1 MYQAPELIDESP
13 SYGKAS
19 DIWSVGMILYELL
32 SKGGHPIL
40 GKDIHKKVGM
50 KVEEYKEKVM
60 KNQIKFKFT
69 KNMRN
74 ISKLAKNLLKN
85 L

>member
-1 MYQAPELIDESP
+1 MTVDQ
-13 SYGKAS
+13 
-19 DIWSVGMILYELL
+19 
-32 SKGGHPIL
+32 
-40 GKDIHKKVGM
+40 
-50 KVEEYKEKVM
+50 YKEKVM

-74 ISKLAKNLLKN
+74 ISNLAKNLLKN